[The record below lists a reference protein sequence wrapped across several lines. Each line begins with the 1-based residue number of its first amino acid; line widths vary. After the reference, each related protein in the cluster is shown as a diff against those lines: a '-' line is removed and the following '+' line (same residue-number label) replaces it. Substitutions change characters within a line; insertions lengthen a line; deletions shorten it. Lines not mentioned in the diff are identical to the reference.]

1 MDCPPRAITWTPQW
15 TPAVPPPRGVVH
27 TCPTIR
33 AAGTRCV
40 WLAANSNDD
49 GLQPRSSTATLCM
62 RKADRSSTS
71 HTTNSFWRVCG
82 AQAAGDQR
90 RVAVGGRLPEGDA
103 GASVRGF
110 GVVAIP
116 PLNLEAVCLVACY
129 SYDGGPHWGADVRR
143 PSGIERRNRVPGA
156 RAERAPELGGGKFEG
171 NVVASHRLCMC
182 PIKC

>member
-90 RVAVGGRLPEGDA
+90 RVAVGGRLPEGRRRF
-103 GASVRGF
+103 GAWLRHNF
-110 GVVAIP
+110 P

-129 SYDGGPHWGADVRR
+129 TYDGGPHWGADVRR
-143 PSGIERRNRVPGA
+143 PSGIERRNRVLGA
-156 RAERAPELGGGKFEG
+156 RLELVQSALQSSVAENLKGTWWLPT
-171 NVVASHRLCMC
+171 ASVCAQ
-182 PIKC
+182 

>member
-1 MDCPPRAITWTPQW
+1 MPAQGYHLDPSMDACGA
-15 TPAVPPPRGVVH
+15 A
-27 TCPTIR
+27 PTRCCSHLSNPIR

-90 RVAVGGRLPEGDA
+90 RVAVGGRLPEGRRRF
-103 GASVRGF
+103 GAWLRHNF
-110 GVVAIP
+110 P

-129 SYDGGPHWGADVRR
+129 TYDGGPHCRRATTVWDRKTKPRPRSSCRARSGALWRK
-143 PSGIERRNRVPGA
+143 I
-156 RAERAPELGGGKFEG
+156 
-171 NVVASHRLCMC
+171 
-182 PIKC
+182 

>member
-49 GLQPRSSTATLCM
+49 GVQPRSSTATLCM

-90 RVAVGGRLPEGDA
+90 RVAVGGRLPEGRRRF
-103 GASVRGF
+103 GAWLRHNF
-110 GVVAIP
+110 P

-129 SYDGGPHWGADVRR
+129 TYDSGPQGRRRATTVWDRKTKPRPRSSCRARSGALWRK
-143 PSGIERRNRVPGA
+143 I
-156 RAERAPELGGGKFEG
+156 
-171 NVVASHRLCMC
+171 
-182 PIKC
+182 

>member
-90 RVAVGGRLPEGDA
+90 RVAVGGRLPEGRRRF
-103 GASVRGF
+103 GAWLRHNF
-110 GVVAIP
+110 P
-116 PLNLEAVCLVACY
+116 PLNLEAVCLVACTPMTA
-129 SYDGGPHWGADVRR
+129 DLTGAPTCDDRLG
-143 PSGIERRNRVPGA
+143 SKDETA
-156 RAERAPELGGGKFEG
+156 SQELVQSALRLRSSVAG
-171 NVVASHRLCMC
+171 NLKGTWWLPTASVCAQ
-182 PIKC
+182 

>member
-1 MDCPPRAITWTPQW
+1 MDCPPRAIT
-15 TPAVPPPRGVVH
+15 
-27 TCPTIR
+27 CPTTIHR

-49 GLQPRSSTATLCM
+49 WLQPRSSTATLCM
-62 RKADRSSTS
+62 KKADRSSTS

-90 RVAVGGRLPEGDA
+90 RVAVGGRLPEGRRRF
-103 GASVRGF
+103 GAWLRHNF
-110 GVVAIP
+110 P

-129 SYDGGPHWGADVRR
+129 TYDGGPHWGADVRR
-143 PSGIERRNRVPGA
+143 PSGIERRNRVLQELVQS
-156 RAERAPELGGGKFEG
+156 AERAPELCGGKFKG

>member
-1 MDCPPRAITWTPQW
+1 M
-15 TPAVPPPRGVVH
+15 PPPRGVVH

-62 RKADRSSTS
+62 RKADRSITS

-90 RVAVGGRLPEGDA
+90 RVAVGGRLPEGRRRF
-103 GASVRGF
+103 GAWLRHNF
-110 GVVAIP
+110 P
-116 PLNLEAVCLVACY
+116 PLNLEAVCLVACTPMTA
-129 SYDGGPHWGADVRR
+129 DLTGAPTCDDRLG
-143 PSGIERRNRVPGA
+143 SKDETA
-156 RAERAPELGGGKFEG
+156 SQELVQSALRSSVAG
-171 NVVASHRLCMC
+171 NLKGTWWLPTASVCAQ
-182 PIKC
+182 